1 MRKVAKTAVS
11 VLAIMAVALV
21 VKGIANER
29 SDAEFMDG
37 LVRDLQEIM
46 NG

>member
-1 MRKVAKTAVS
+1 MRMVAKMAVS
-11 VLAIMAVALV
+11 GLAIIAVALV

-37 LVRDLQEIM
+37 IVRDLQEIM

>member
-1 MRKVAKTAVS
+1 MRLVAKMAVS
-11 VLAIMAVALV
+11 GLAIIAVALV

-29 SDAEFMDG
+29 SDTEFMDG
-37 LVRDLQEIM
+37 IVRDLQEIM

>member
-1 MRKVAKTAVS
+1 MRMVAKMAVS
-11 VLAIMAVALV
+11 GLAIMAVALV
-21 VKGIANER
+21 IKAIANER